1 MTGRLVFVRTK
12 FQRKAYDESTNASQ
26 QMALGKILS
35 LRSYHN
41 YDHARVKYMAQGGWE
56 AGIFR
61 FRRDSGVGCSPAAVS
76 KRHHKYQSY
85 ESVLNVCKLKTAK
98 SENRTHLTQLTDGNS
113 TEVTSKQAQ
122 AKQTRARSTT
132 KTRTYCDR

>member
-26 QMALGKILS
+26 QMDLGKILS
-35 LRSYHN
+35 LRSCHN
-41 YDHARVKYMAQGGWE
+41 YDHARVKYMAYKKQVSPELQSRKNAVLWVSFVIMTRQGGWE

-76 KRHHKYQSY
+76 KRHHKYQR
-85 ESVLNVCKLKTAK
+85 A
-98 SENRTHLTQLTDGNS
+98 
-113 TEVTSKQAQ
+113 TSQ
-122 AKQTRARSTT
+122 
-132 KTRTYCDR
+132 Y

>member
-41 YDHARVKYMAQGGWE
+41 YDHARVKYMAYKKQ
-56 AGIFR
+56 AGKLESSALEETLGLDVHPQQSA
-61 FRRDSGVGCSPAAVS
+61 RDTTNTKELRV
-76 KRHHKYQSY
+76 
-85 ESVLNVCKLKTAK
+85 
-98 SENRTHLTQLTDGNS
+98 S
-113 TEVTSKQAQ
+113 TERV
-122 AKQTRARSTT
+122 QTKNS
-132 KTRTYCDR
+132 